1 MKVLPVVAL
10 VAVALPVAPAAA
22 QAPGLPRTYSVT
34 TIDTPEAR
42 GGGSFGW
49 GLASADLTGDGRL
62 DLLVPQS
69 QDSTSSQVFVFDGA
83 TGAHIDTI
91 KPPEPN
97 PDGSD
102 PVLAFTY
109 VETMP
114 DLGSCPGGDGPD
126 AGKICD
132 AATIGPGDGI
142 PEIIVGARALKV
154 NATNAATPPVNADRA
169 IGRGYVIDGKT
180 RAVLK
185 RIDMPQADRAAQA
198 ALAASPQFARVMASP
213 QALPPCAGSVAENN
227 NQGVG
232 PCPEMPRVSRIGDLD
247 GGGAPDIVITAR
259 NYVETSQEP
268 DTVREGALA
277 ATNGI
282 SAAAAGSQC
291 QNATTTA
298 AQTPVNCTAGK
309 AWAYRGEDII
319 GTSPQ
324 AILDTAMY
332 PIKNPLAQTGGQE
345 FGGNLYRVGDINT
358 NVSTTNCDTTPAS
371 ATCAPEFVIPA
382 RNLSYP
388 FGSPTSEFSGVG
400 AAFLVNGR
408 TGAML
413 VPPGASAAQPA
424 ITSPEPQKLSQFSGS
439 FNGGRPVGDLGAS
452 TAPDILLPAA
462 LQNALSTDDGK
473 IWAFNAVSGG
483 GGATGSWQFAS
494 MTDPTPVPGGN
505 FGGAFTGVGNLV
517 DGLDAPAN
525 ELLVGGFRFD
535 PFTEGTDNVVADLH
549 FVNIQT
555 GRNLMTIP
563 NPDGA
568 RADGFGVGLVPMGDI
583 NRDGFLDF
591 ASSAYLANIKIGG
604 DGRAWVFTSDN
615 SPLPPPPTAA
625 APVATGPAAPPPTP
639 PAIAETTPLQAG
651 RCANRTIGTD
661 ATETLRGTL
670 AGDQIFGFGGNDRI
684 MGFQGEDCIDA
695 GKGNDRLWGGDGN
708 DKIIGGTGKDTI
720 SGEDGRDRLFGESGN
735 DSLDGG
741 YDDDMLAGGA
751 GNDRLFGGAG
761 NDKLYGEAGIDRLIA
776 GGGRNVIDGGAG
788 NDSIEARNGE
798 RDRVICGPGRDRVR
812 ADRYDRLNGCEIVS
826 YGGRITKRSVLPPR
840 ADAASRRTSG

>member
-1 MKVLPVVAL
+1 MQVLPVVAL
-10 VAVALPVAPAAA
+10 VTVALPAAPAAA
-22 QAPGLPRTYSVT
+22 QAPGLPRTFNVT
-34 TIDTPEAR
+34 TIDTPEPR

-49 GLASADLTGDGRL
+49 GLASADLTGDGKL

-69 QDSTSSQVFVFDGA
+69 QDPASSQVFIFDGA

-91 KPPEPN
+91 KPPELN
-97 PDGSD
+97 PDTNPD

-132 AATIGPGDGI
+132 AATIGAGDGI
-142 PEIIVGARALKV
+142 PEIIVGSRALRI
-154 NATNAATPPVNADRA
+154 NATDGSIPPTLDDRQ

-180 RAVLK
+180 RAVIK
-185 RIDMPQADRAAQA
+185 RIDMPLADRVAQA
-198 ALAASPQFARVMASP
+198 SFPATPTPPGPAAPQFARVMASP
-213 QALPPCAGSVAENN
+213 QALPPCAGSPAENN

-232 PCPEMPRVSRIGDLD
+232 PCPEMSRASRIGDLD

-259 NYVETSQEP
+259 NYIETSQEP
-268 DTVREGALA
+268 GDPGTIAATLA
-277 ATNGI
+277 A
-282 SAAAAGSQC
+282 APGSQC
-291 QNATTTA
+291 QNATTGA
-298 AQTPVNCTAGK
+298 VTPVRCTSGK
-309 AWAYRGEDII
+309 AWAYRGEDIV
-319 GTSPQ
+319 GSNPQ
-324 AILDTAMY
+324 TILDTALY
-332 PIKNPLAQTGGQE
+332 AIKNPLAQTGGQE
-345 FGGNLYRVGDINT
+345 FGGNLYRVGDVNT
-358 NVSTTNCDTTPAS
+358 DVTATPSCDAAPAT

-388 FGSPTSEFSGVG
+388 FASPTSEFSGVG

-424 ITSPEPQKLSQFSGS
+424 ITSPEPQKLSQFSGT

-462 LQNALSTDDGK
+462 LQNAHSTDDGK
-473 IWAFNAVSGG
+473 IWAFNAVGGG

-505 FGGAFTGVGNLV
+505 FGGAFTGAGNLV

-535 PFTEGTDNVVADLH
+535 PFTEGTDNVVADVH

-563 NPDGA
+563 DPDGA

-583 NRDGFLDF
+583 NNDGFLDF

-604 DGRAWVFTSDN
+604 DGRAWIFTSDN
-615 SPLPPPPTAA
+615 SPLPPPPTAP

-639 PAIAETTPLQAG
+639 PAIAETPPPLQAG

-684 MGFQGEDCIDA
+684 LGFQGEDCIDA
-695 GKGNDRLWGGDGN
+695 GKGNDRLWGGDAN
-708 DKIIGGTGKDTI
+708 DKVIGGTGKDTI
-720 SGEDGRDRLFGESGN
+720 KGEDGRDELFGGSSN
-735 DSLDGG
+735 DVLEGG
-741 YDDDMLAGGA
+741 FGRDMLAGGA
-751 GNDRLFGGAG
+751 GNDQLLGGADDDRLFGEGG
-761 NDKLYGEAGIDRLIA
+761 TDRIV
-776 GGGRNVIDGGAG
+776 GGKGTNVIDGGAG
-788 NDSIEARNGE
+788 NDSIDSRNGV
-798 RDRVICGPGRDRVR
+798 RDRVVCGAGRDRVR
-812 ADRYDRLNGCEIVS
+812 ADSTDRLNGCEIVTI
-826 YGGRITKRSVLPPR
+826 GGKIK
-840 ADAASRRTSG
+840 